1 MRRVSFRLH
10 RHSEKIDRA
19 SNQEVD
25 EVFKPA
31 SICFTHVLYGSM
43 IALATL
49 SASQLRAGD
58 FLLDWNELDWPTG
71 STAAQT
77 YTLTDQYGFE
87 VDATINVTGTFTNF
101 GTLVTPDETNT
112 FGGGVGSL
120 AFIVDSP
127 ANLGKIGDSTAT
139 AQLSFT
145 SNSIPLPVNGL
156 QLDIVDVDAGDAN
169 TTIDRC
175 DFITVTGDNGDPAL
189 SAVSATPVFVL
200 GPGPGTGTTGV
211 IAANQAQCIYIE
223 GPVAS
228 PTSNNDDRGT
238 VRATFPDNTSSATV
252 IYDESIGNVRTQ
264 LSYDPAARGIGV
276 LAASAFTVGQSISLV
291 KTSDPSELP
300 EPGTTITYT
309 YFVTND
315 GVLPFNTGQDIV
327 IQDDSVATVTCPA
340 ITADVPVGGTLECT
354 AEYTVTVADILNGG
368 LTSTATAG
376 IGPIG
381 QAFDDRLQSDAE
393 TLTLIYALGYDFGD
407 APITYLAPSHA
418 IVASPT
424 VYLGNTAP
432 DADAFTQ
439 SNLTATGD
447 DLSDS
452 DDEDGVALPLLTQ
465 GTIVTITVDVAGDGY
480 LQAWMDFNGNGLFEN
495 DALER
500 LATDLRDDGTG
511 DDLVAGDGEIQIRV
525 TVPDDATTSLTFGR
539 FRWASEA
546 GLGISNP
553 TLDGEVEDYSFVI
566 AAADL
571 VDRGD
576 APASYGDP
584 RHIVVP
590 LIYLGSALPDTE
602 TSDRFSA
609 DADGDDLSG
618 IDDED
623 ATSFPTL
630 AAGAIVPL
638 TVLTHETLSVQFD
651 LGLPVLVPGITN
663 LQLWIDY
670 DQNGTFE
677 SDEQVAV
684 DYRDGGTGDTDGVF
698 NNQITLN
705 IPVPTDIGDGA
716 TYARLRWSTTSGL
729 VADPFDGLN
738 LDGEVEDY
746 LVTLSNPSSPLA
758 ADLSLTKAV
767 LRASDGLPTTLATA
781 GEALDFVLTV
791 TSDGPASATGIRV
804 RDLIPSG
811 FTYVSDDAAA
821 QGDTYDADTGIWDLG
836 DVPAGSSHALT
847 IRVTMRDS
855 GNHTNTAEIVASSLP
870 DPDSDPAGGALV
882 DDLSDGLAD
891 DDEASVT
898 VTYTGTGATLS
909 GVVFLDNGAGATAY
923 DGVQGGAEI
932 TTERAVVEVYD
943 SAGVLLGA
951 PAVAADGR
959 WSLILPDGYIDAV
972 SVTVLPDAGLR
983 PVSETVAALPGMVNA
998 DPRDGRFTFTPAAST
1013 SYNDLNFG
1021 LIVEARMN
1029 LDQQAAIRPGQVVS
1043 LRHEYVADSS
1053 GTVAFVV
1060 ENETSANPGAF
1071 STTLFLDT
1079 DCDGS
1084 GDTAITA
1091 PVAIQAGTQ
1100 LCVVA
1105 RVSASS
1111 AVSPTASYSFDLVA
1125 NTSYGA
1131 SGLTEQDRNT
1141 DRVAVESS
1149 QGAVKLTKTVRNVT
1163 QGTAEGVINGAGAGD
1178 VLEYRIYVQNTGSVP
1193 ASDIIIYDKTPP
1205 YTALASSVPSPINLS
1220 SGVTCSS
1227 GTPGSASS
1235 GYVGNLRWDCSGLV
1249 QPGDEGSVSFTV
1261 RVAR

>member
-1 MRRVSFRLH
+1 VFNPVSNCLLRILCSSTAVMVSF
-10 RHSEKIDRA
+10 
-19 SNQEVD
+19 
-25 EVFKPA
+25 
-31 SICFTHVLYGSM
+31 
-43 IALATL
+43 
-49 SASQLRAGD
+49 SASELRAGD
-58 FLLDWNELDWPTG
+58 FTLDWGVIDWPQG
-71 STAAQT
+71 STAPLTA
-77 YTLTDQYGFE
+77 TLTDQYGFE
-87 VDATINVTGTFTNF
+87 VDATVDLLGTFTTGGGIVSPDNT
-101 GTLVTPDETNT
+101 TLL
-112 FGGGVGSL
+112 GGGVPSL
-120 AFIVDSP
+120 GFISDAP
-127 ANLGKIGDSTAT
+127 ANLGRVGDAT
-139 AQLSFT
+139 VSAQLSFS
-145 SNSIPLPVNGL
+145 SNSIALPVDAL
-156 QLDIVDVDAGDAN
+156 VVDILDVDAGDN
-169 TTIDRC
+169 NGINDRC
-175 DFITVTGDNGDPAL
+175 DFITVTGSNGDPTL
-189 SAVSATPVFVL
+189 SAVSATPTFVL
-200 GPGPGTGTTGV
+200 GPGPGSGLTGPL
-211 IAANQAQCIYIE
+211 AANQAQCIFLD
-223 GPVAS
+223 GPAIS
-228 PTSNNDDRGT
+228 PTSNNTNTGT
-238 VRATFPDNTSSATV
+238 VRAAFPDGTASITTLF
-252 IYDESIGNVRTQ
+252 DESIGNVRTS
-264 LSYDPAARGIGV
+264 LNYDPAARGIGV
-276 LAASAFTVGQSISLV
+276 LAASAFTIGQSISLV

-327 IQDDSVATVTCPA
+327 IQDNSVATVTCPA
-340 ITADVPVGGTLECT
+340 ITAEVPVGGTLECT

-381 QAFDDRLQSDAE
+381 QAFNDRLQSDAE
-393 TLTLIYALGYDFGD
+393 TLTLLYVLGYDFGD

-432 DADAFTQ
+432 DAEAFTQ

-447 DLSDS
+447 DLSES

-480 LQAWMDFNGNGLFEN
+480 LQAWVDFNGNGLFEN

-500 LATDLRDDGTG
+500 LATNLRDDGTG
-511 DDLVAGDGEIQIRV
+511 DDLAAGDGEIQIRV

-546 GLGISNP
+546 GLGISDP

-602 TSDRFSA
+602 TSTKFSV

-623 ATSFPTL
+623 ATSFQVLT
-630 AAGAIVPL
+630 AGTTVPL

-651 LGLPVLVPGITN
+651 LGLPILVPGITN

-705 IPVPTDIGDGA
+705 IPVPTDIGDGN

-746 LVTLSNPSSPLA
+746 LVTLSNPST

-767 LRASDGLPTTLATA
+767 LRASDGLPTTLAKA
-781 GEALDFVLTV
+781 EEALDFVLTV
-791 TSDGPASATGIRV
+791 TSDGPAPATGIQV
-804 RDLIPSG
+804 RDLMPSG

-836 DVPAGSSHALT
+836 DVPSGSSHTLT
-847 IRVTMRDS
+847 IRVTMGDS
-855 GNHTNTAEIVASSLP
+855 GDHTNTAEIIASSLP
-870 DPDSDPAGGALV
+870 DPDSDPAVGALV

-898 VTYTGTGATLS
+898 VTYNSTGATLS
-909 GVVFLDNGAGATAY
+909 GIVFLDNGAGATAY
-923 DGVQGGAEI
+923 DGVRGGAEI
-932 TTERAVVEVYD
+932 ATDRAVVEVYD
-943 SAGVLLGA
+943 GAGVLLGS
-951 PAVAADGR
+951 PAVAADGS
-959 WSLILPDGYIDAV
+959 WSLTLPDGYIDAV
-972 SVTVLPDAGLR
+972 TVTVLPDTGLR
-983 PVSETVAALPGMVNA
+983 PVSETVAGLPGIVNT
-998 DPRDGRFTFTPAAST
+998 DPRDGSFTFTPAAST

-1021 LIVEARMN
+1021 LIIEARMN

-1060 ENETSANPGAF
+1060 ENETSASPEAF

-1084 GDTAITA
+1084 GDTAISV
-1091 PVAIQAGTQ
+1091 PIAIQAGSQ

-1105 RVSASS
+1105 RLSASS

-1141 DRVAVESS
+1141 DRVVVESS

-1205 YTALASSVPSPINLS
+1205 YTVLASSVPSPINLS

-1227 GTPGSASS
+1227 GTAGSASS